1 MTPGIHRRSHRIATF
16 NRHTIGP
23 LSVMFAVI
31 ADGGRQFR
39 IQEGDTLLV
48 DYREGA
54 KEGSAIKFEQVLL
67 ANGGAESQIGT
78 PAISGALVEAT
89 VVRPKVNGPKLEI
102 GKFRR
107 RKNSR
112 RHTGHRQRYT
122 SVRVTAIKV
131 PGLKK
136 AEQKAE
142 PK

>member
-1 MTPGIHRRSHRIATF
+1 
-16 NRHTIGP
+16 
-23 LSVMFAVI
+23 MFAII
-31 ADGGRQFR
+31 AESGRQFR
-39 IQEGDTLLV
+39 IQEGDTFLI

-54 KEGSAIKFEQVLL
+54 EEGAAIQFDQVLL
-67 ANGGAESQIGT
+67 ANSGGPSQVGT
-78 PAISGALVEAT
+78 PAISGAIIEAT
-89 VVRPKVNGPKLEI
+89 VVRPRVNGPKLEI

-136 AEQKAE
+136 ADKT
-142 PK
+142 